1 MSDSRGASP
10 EESFRPY
17 RHLAI
22 RVLVRALRDMANG
35 ASADRESARIFLN
48 GSGMLLHW
56 CHVAALDPTVI
67 ASLAEK
73 LARTSRDRTTRY
85 GEASRGGHLLPLI
98 TGKSVTWSARLWSD
112 SVPHT

>member
-1 MSDSRGASP
+1 MSDSPSASP

-56 CHVAALDPTVI
+56 CHVAALDPAWVV
-67 ASLAEK
+67 SRAER
-73 LARTSRDRTTRY
+73 L
-85 GEASRGGHLLPLI
+85 GRG
-98 TGKSVTWSARLWSD
+98 SQ
-112 SVPHT
+112 